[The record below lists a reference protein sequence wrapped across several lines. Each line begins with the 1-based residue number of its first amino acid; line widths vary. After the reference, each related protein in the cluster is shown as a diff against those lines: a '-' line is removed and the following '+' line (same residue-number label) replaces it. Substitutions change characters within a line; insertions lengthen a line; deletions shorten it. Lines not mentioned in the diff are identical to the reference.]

1 MYIESK
7 KRSLVKA
14 ISWRIFATA
23 ITTIIVY
30 ILFKR
35 IDLAIA
41 AGIIESISK
50 IIIYFTHERIWD
62 KVNFGRKR
70 VEPFVLWF
78 TGLPLS
84 GKTTIA
90 NMVYEKLKDKNN
102 ILLQRIDS
110 HDIRSMIPDI
120 GYTKPDRILHLKR
133 IGFLIKILQKNSI
146 SVIASFVSPYKEIRE
161 FLRKNSNNF
170 VEIYVKASVNECRK
184 RDDRGLYER
193 AEIGE
198 IKNFT
203 GIHEPYEESEHP
215 EIILDTEK
223 NSPEQ
228 CAKIVVNYVMKNL
241 VKF

>member
-7 KRSLVKA
+7 RRSLVKA
-14 ISWRIFATA
+14 ISWRVFATA
-23 ITTIIVY
+23 TTTIIVY
-30 ILFKR
+30 LLFKR

-50 IIIYFTHERIWD
+50 IIIYFIHERIWE

-84 GKTTIA
+84 GKSTIA
-90 NMVYEKLKDKNN
+90 DKVYEKLKKTNN
-102 ILLQRIDS
+102 VLIQRIDS
-110 HDIRSMIPDI
+110 HDVRSMIPEI
-120 GYTKPDRILHLKR
+120 GYSKPERILHLKR
-133 IGFLIKILQKNSI
+133 VGYLIKILQNNSI

-161 FLRKNSNNF
+161 FLRENSKNF
-170 VEIYVKASVNECRK
+170 VEIYVKASIDECRK
-184 RDDRGLYER
+184 RDNRGLYER
-193 AEIGE
+193 AELGE

-203 GIHEPYEESEHP
+203 GIHEPYEEPEKP

-228 CAKIVVNYVMKNL
+228 CAKIVMEYVRKNF
-241 VKF
+241 VR

>member
-7 KRSLVKA
+7 RRSLVKA
-14 ISWRIFATA
+14 ISWRVFATA
-23 ITTIIVY
+23 TTTIIVY
-30 ILFKR
+30 LLFKR

-50 IIIYFTHERIWD
+50 IIIYFIHERIWE

-84 GKTTIA
+84 GKSTIA
-90 NMVYEKLKDKNN
+90 DKVYEKLKKTNN
-102 ILLQRIDS
+102 VLIQRIDS
-110 HDIRSMIPDI
+110 HDVRSMIPEI
-120 GYTKPDRILHLKR
+120 GYSKPERILHLKR
-133 IGFLIKILQKNSI
+133 VGYLIKILQNNSI

-161 FLRKNSNNF
+161 FLRENSKNF
-170 VEIYVKASVNECRK
+170 VEIYVKASIDECRK
-184 RDDRGLYER
+184 RDNRGLYER
-193 AEIGE
+193 AELGE

-203 GIHEPYEESEHP
+203 GIHESYEEPEKP

-228 CAKIVVNYVMKNL
+228 CAKIVMEYVRKNF
-241 VKF
+241 VR